1 MKIKLKISINEVS
14 IIHVKKSGK
23 KEKKKKTTT
32 NQAKNLESTVQ
43 IFV

>member
-14 IIHVKKSGK
+14 IIHIKKAGK
-23 KEKKKKTTT
+23 KEKKKPTT